1 MAAMPPRRS
10 TSLPKSYGR
19 QADGKTI
26 KSLSLDAELV
36 KWSESQADAIG
47 MSFSSWINA
56 MLQKERDKKSKG
68 AAPKAATKPAAKAAK
83 KKSAKKPAAKS
94 GAKRKG

>member
-1 MAAMPPRRS
+1 MPPRRS

-36 KWSESQADAIG
+36 KWSESQAVDAG
-47 MSFSSWINA
+47 VSFSAWINT
-56 MLQKERDKKSKG
+56 MLQKERDKKAKR
-68 AAPKAATKPAAKAAK
+68 AAP
-83 KKSAKKPAAKS
+83 AKS
-94 GAKRKG
+94 GSKRPAKAVKKGKA